1 MRVSL
6 FDLVNWD
13 GGSEPTDY
21 DAVRCAAL
29 YNARLDE
36 WQRAERLGFDGVYL
50 AEHHFGSG
58 CLTPSPNLLVA
69 ALAQRTTRMR
79 IGVMVNVLPFHDP
92 VRIAE
97 EAAML
102 DLITGGRFDFGVGR
116 GVVQGEFV
124 RQRMSYE
131 EARPRM
137 EEAVELIIQAWT
149 AEQFEFHG
157 KYRSVGPATLW
168 PRPLQKPHPPV
179 WCAAFSDDT
188 VVWAARRGFS
198 LGCTLMPV
206 QGMKSR
212 LDLYRQTAAEVG
224 IKITPANMLITRQ
237 VCVAESDAEARAIS
251 ERPFND
257 LFRFFIPP
265 GEKREPS
272 KLPEDQKYYSSFYRA
287 FVGRTLAFGDLIDA
301 GIFVVGSP
309 TTVARMLAEQLR
321 ATGAGHL
328 LAWMN
333 FGGLVPAM
341 VLRSEELFAREVLPQ
356 LRELKAGV

>member
-6 FDLVNWD
+6 FDLVNWS
-13 GGSEPTDY
+13 GGSEPADY
-21 DAVRCAAL
+21 DAARCAAL
-29 YNARLDE
+29 YKARLDE
-36 WQRAERLGFDGVYL
+36 WQRAERLGFDGIYL

-69 ALAQRTTRMR
+69 ALSQRTTRMR
-79 IGVMVNVLPFHDP
+79 IGVMVNVMPFHDP

-102 DLITGGRFDFGVGR
+102 DLLSGGRFDFGVGR

-124 RQRMSYE
+124 RQRMPYE

-137 EEAVELIIQAWT
+137 EEAIDLVLRCW
-149 AEQFEFHG
+149 AEDQFEFHG
-157 KYRSVGPATLW
+157 KFRSVGPATLW
-168 PRPLQKPHPPV
+168 PRPLQKPHPPI
-179 WCAAFSDDT
+179 WCAAFSDDS
-188 VVWAARRGFS
+188 VIWAARHGFS

-212 LDLYRQTAAEVG
+212 LDLYRNTAAAAG
-224 IKITPANMLITRQ
+224 ITVTPANTLITRQ
-237 VCVAESDAEARAIS
+237 VFVAPTDSEARAIS
-251 ERPFND
+251 EQPFND

-272 KLPEDQKYYSSFYRA
+272 KLPADQKYYAAFYRA
-287 FVGRTLAFGDLIDA
+287 FVGRTLSFGDLIDA

-309 TTVARMLAEQLR
+309 ATVTRMLVEQLC

-333 FGGLVPAM
+333 FGGLEPEM
-341 VLRSEELFAREVLPQ
+341 VLRSEELFAREVLPS
-356 LRELKAGV
+356 LRAIA

>member
-6 FDLVNWD
+6 FDLVNWS
-13 GGSEPTDY
+13 GGAEPADY
-21 DAVRCAAL
+21 DAARCAAL

-36 WQRAERLGFDGVYL
+36 WERAERLGFDGVYL

-58 CLTPSPNLLVA
+58 CLTPSPNLMVS

-79 IGVMVNVLPFHDP
+79 LGVMVNVLPFHDP

-97 EAAML
+97 EAAMV
-102 DLITGGRFDFGVGR
+102 DLLSGGRFDFGVGR

-124 RQRMSYE
+124 RQRMPYE

-137 EEAVELIIQAWT
+137 EEAVDLILRCWT
-149 AEQFEFHG
+149 EEQFEFHG
-157 KYRSVGPATLW
+157 RYRSVGPATLW
-168 PRPLQKPHPPV
+168 PRPLQKPHPPI

-206 QGMKSR
+206 QGMQSR
-212 LDLYRQTAAEVG
+212 LDLYRQTAAAAGLKV
-224 IKITPANMLITRQ
+224 TPANTLITRQ
-237 VCVAESDAEARAIS
+237 VFVAATDAEARAIS
-251 ERPFND
+251 EQPFND

-272 KLPEDQKYYSSFYRA
+272 KLPADQKYYAAFYRA
-287 FVGRTLAFGDLIDA
+287 FVGRTLSFGDLIDA

-309 TTVARMLAEQLR
+309 ATVRRMLVDQLH

-333 FGGLVPAM
+333 FGGLDTEA
-341 VLRSEELFAREVLPQ
+341 VLRSEELFAHEVLPH
-356 LRELKAGV
+356 LRALGI